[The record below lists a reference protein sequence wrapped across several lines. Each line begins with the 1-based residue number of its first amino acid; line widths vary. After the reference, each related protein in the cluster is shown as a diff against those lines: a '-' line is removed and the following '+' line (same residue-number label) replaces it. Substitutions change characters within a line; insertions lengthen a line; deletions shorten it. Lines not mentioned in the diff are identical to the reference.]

1 MLFFFGHVT
10 NQVSFQCLQF
20 AWKRPSTNP
29 QGKRKNNYRKNK
41 YFHVYGQKQPV
52 ANLSVVDFR
61 SQLRKHTIAWV
72 KYVTFNFSSR
82 IQFYFRFQEILS
94 CYGFSQG
101 GKSFLNTAVYVII
114 FFLKLS
120 YKEKYTKYRINRNLT
135 FQPIRAIITET

>member
-20 AWKRPSTNP
+20 AWKRPSTNQ

-61 SQLRKHTIAWV
+61 SQLRKHTIARV

-82 IQFYFRFQEILS
+82 IQFYFRFQEILKAIVRKKYEFF
-94 CYGFSQG
+94 CVFSSHNPR
-101 GKSFLNTAVYVII
+101 KSRQATLDRERSTLCHSFI
-114 FFLKLS
+114 
-120 YKEKYTKYRINRNLT
+120 NLT
-135 FQPIRAIITET
+135 QLIGDIKQM